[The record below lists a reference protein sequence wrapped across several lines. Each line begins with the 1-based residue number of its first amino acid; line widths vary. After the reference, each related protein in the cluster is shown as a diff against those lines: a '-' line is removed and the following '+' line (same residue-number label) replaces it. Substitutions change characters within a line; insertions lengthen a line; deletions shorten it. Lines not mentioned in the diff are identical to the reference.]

1 MTKVFK
7 NFEADTGKILSIVI
21 NSLYSETEIFLREL
35 LSNAS
40 DAIQKRRYL
49 GQTNKELLNSGTDS
63 IFVKADASKNIL
75 EIKDTG
81 IGLSHEDLIETL
93 GTLAKSGT
101 EAFLKDLEK
110 AKDNK
115 DAAQSLIGKFGVG
128 FYSAFMVAD
137 KVEVLTRKAGESES
151 FLWSSDGQSGYEIEP
166 NNEHTETGTL
176 IRLHLK
182 KAAKDFAE
190 DLRLKTVIKK
200 YSDHISVPIFFEDK
214 EGSSEQVNSAEAL
227 WTRSPSDVGAE
238 EYKNFYQA
246 QFTAFDDPF
255 ITLHNRSEGTL
266 EFTNLLY
273 VPSRAPFDLFDPERK
288 SKLNLYINRVFITS
302 DLDAVLPK
310 WLRFVQGILDTTSLD
325 LNVSRELVQSSPVLG
340 KIKKAITKRIL
351 SELKKKLKSDPE
363 AYDAF
368 WSEFGRV
375 MKEGLYEDFENRDK
389 VAEITR
395 VYSRK
400 ASANITLQ
408 DYVDGFAQDQKE
420 VYYLAADTLEQAQ
433 KSPHLE
439 GFDAKGIDVLIMT
452 DPIDTFWMS
461 QMGQFKDH
469 KFVSIVRDQYDIENI
484 GTTDAS
490 DTPKDKADET
500 AVIALFKAH
509 LGDSVEDVKASSTL
523 KQSAVR
529 LVAGTTGLDY
539 NMERILK
546 AQNPDFEGSKKVV
559 EVNLGHALIKA
570 LPTIA
575 TEETKAALC
584 RVLVE
589 QAKIIDGELPSD
601 AQQFSQDVVTIAMS
615 GISSTE
621 N

>member
-395 VYSRK
+395 VYSKK

-490 DTPKDKADET
+490 DTPEDKADET

-589 QAKIIDGELPSD
+589 
-601 AQQFSQDVVTIAMS
+601 
-615 GISSTE
+615 
-621 N
+621 